1 MLFHSWTFIL
11 FFVLVYIVFSLKENS
26 LWKRNVIL
34 AASFIFYGYYNPLYL
49 LILLWVIVF
58 DYYIVAA
65 MGKSNNKKLLLLSI
79 INVILIFSVFKYSHF
94 IISSINELFYT
105 LGFDYSLGSP
115 NIILPIGISFF
126 LLVSLGNTIDFYYDR
141 VEKAK
146 SIFNYA
152 SFLSFFPSLI
162 SGPIERGYRLLPQIE
177 KWPKINKIKKE
188 YIFSGVYLF
197 LLGVFKKVGLADYFK
212 LYADSI
218 FGNPSNF
225 TSLDL
230 ICGAIAFTWQIY
242 FDFSGYTD
250 MARGIAKTLGIN
262 LMENFN
268 LPYIAS
274 STGDFWRRWHIS
286 LSSWFRDYLYIPLGG
301 NRKGE
306 LKEVRNIFAAMI
318 VSGLWHGASWN
329 FIFWGFIHG
338 AIHSMNKIFQ
348 KIKYMSKIPLWVK
361 RIFVFII
368 IVFTWIFFRSNNIE
382 DGFIFVERI
391 FSTNF
396 TWPQIPLYMTF
407 LIFLSY
413 IFQWLK
419 EYKKIEFIENKYFKV
434 FASCFMIIYMLLLVS
449 NGQGEFIYFQF

>member
-1 MLFHSWTFIL
+1 
-11 FFVLVYIVFSLKENS
+11 
-26 LWKRNVIL
+26 
-34 AASFIFYGYYNPLYL
+34 
-49 LILLWVIVF
+49 
-58 DYYIVAA
+58 
-65 MGKSNNKKLLLLSI
+65 
-79 INVILIFSVFKYSHF
+79 
-94 IISSINELFYT
+94 
-105 LGFDYSLGSP
+105 
-115 NIILPIGISFF
+115 
-126 LLVSLGNTIDFYYDR
+126 
-141 VEKAK
+141 
-146 SIFNYA
+146 
-152 SFLSFFPSLI
+152 
-162 SGPIERGYRLLPQIE
+162 LPQIE
-177 KWPKINKIKKE
+177 KWPKIKKE
-188 YIFSGVYLF
+188 YLFTGAYLF
-197 LLGVFKKVGLADYFK
+197 LLGVFKKAGLADYFK

-250 MARGIAKTLGIN
+250 MARGIAKILGIN

-274 STGDFWRRWHIS
+274 STGDFWKRWHIS

-338 AIHSMNKIFQ
+338 ALHSMSKIFK
-348 KIKYMSKIPLWVK
+348 KIKYIPPIPLWIK

-368 IVFTWIFFRSNNIE
+368 IIFTWIFFRSNNIE
-382 DGFIFVERI
+382 DGFIFIERI
-391 FSTNF
+391 FSTKF
-396 TWPQIPLYMTF
+396 TCPQIPLYMAL
-407 LIFLSY
+407 LILLSY

-419 EYKKIEFIENKYFKV
+419 EYKKIEFIENRYFRV
-434 FASCFMIIYMLLLVS
+434 LASCFMIIYLMLLVS